1 MDKEKLVPIRVAS
14 HHSQLS
20 VSAIRAWERR
30 YQAVKPQRDES
41 NRRLYRQQDL
51 ERLNQLRIA
60 THFGHRI
67 SGIAGFS
74 LRQLKRLNEED
85 ESSIL
90 RSAPDRRMRPS
101 TGAVMRYFD
110 NCIDALRKMDAC
122 TLLKE
127 IENSIKEIGMLLSLE
142 ELLLPLIN
150 HVNEECRFGELSGGH
165 RQFLDQLIHA
175 FLLLESMRASGQNH
189 ATLVCQ
195 LREDP
200 ELHAL
205 RALSLINHYGWQATY
220 LRADSPQV
228 LIDAIW
234 AKNARVIL
242 VVFGGHNED
251 PDIPNQLRR
260 LSSDKLVRKGKLIL
274 LMPERF
280 AYTDVADEVGAK
292 LIREASQVYPLL
304 KEMEEMN

>member
-1 MDKEKLVPIRVAS
+1 MEKEKMVPIRVAS

-20 VSAIRAWERR
+20 VSAIRAWEQR
-30 YQAVKPQRDES
+30 YQAIKPQRDES
-41 NRRLYRQQDL
+41 NRRMYKRQDL

-67 SGIAGFS
+67 SGIAGLS
-74 LRQLKRLNEED
+74 LRQLRRLNEED
-85 ESSIL
+85 ERSIL
-90 RSAPDRRMRPS
+90 RSAPERRMRPS
-101 TGAVMRYFD
+101 TGAVMHYFD
-110 NCIDALRKMDAC
+110 NCIDALRKMDAY

-142 ELLLPLIN
+142 ELLLPLID

-175 FLLLESMRASGQNH
+175 FLLLESMKVGGQNH

-205 RALSLINHYGWQATY
+205 RALSLINHYGWRATY
-220 LRADSPQV
+220 LRAENPQV
-228 LIDAIW
+228 IIDAVW

-242 VVFGGHNED
+242 IVFGSHNED
-251 PDIPNQLRR
+251 PDMPNQLRH
-260 LSSDKLVRKGKLIL
+260 LASDKLVRKGKLIL

-280 AYTDVADEVGAK
+280 AYADVADEVGAK
-292 LIREASQVYPLL
+292 LIREANQAHPLL